1 MTRVFIGL
9 GTNIGD
15 RHAQLELARRRLAEE
30 GVEISAVSAEE
41 NTVPFGGV
49 SQPDFL
55 NQVLEAQTELAPRDL
70 LRLAKRIEAEAGRR
84 PDGVRWGP
92 RELDIDIL
100 LYDGTMLDTD
110 DLVLPHPGLAERG
123 HIHRELAEIAPAL
136 VDDAVI
142 LVDYRTEWPAAFEAE
157 ARRIR
162 EKMGPLVVGVEH
174 VGSTAVP
181 GLVAKAIIDIQVS
194 VPDVGD
200 LDGFRRPLEE
210 LGYAYDPDDR
220 FPTYPFFRYPAAGP
234 RLHHLH
240 VAQVG
245 SIEEI
250 EHIEFRDRLRADPVI
265 AHLYRDLKRELARRY
280 FADRV
285 SYSNSKGGFIHRVL
299 GIEGR

>member
-1 MTRVFIGL
+1 LTRVFLGL
-9 GTNIGD
+9 GANIGD
-15 RHAQLELARRRLAEE
+15 RHAQLEFGRRRLAEE
-30 GVEISAVSAEE
+30 GVEICAASPEE
-41 NTVPFGGV
+41 NTAPFGGV
-49 SQPDFL
+49 AQPDFL
-55 NQVLEAQTELAPRDL
+55 NQVLEAQTQLPPQDL
-70 LRLAKRIEAEAGRR
+70 LRVAKRIEAEAGRA
-84 PDGVRWGP
+84 PGGERWGP

-100 LYDGTMLDTD
+100 LYNGTILDSD
-110 DLVLPHPGLAERG
+110 DLTIPHPGLADRE

-136 VDDAVI
+136 VADAVI

-162 EKMGPLVVGVEH
+162 EKMGPLAVRVEH

-194 VPDVGD
+194 VPDVGA
-200 LDGFRRPLEE
+200 LDSFRVPLEQ
-210 LGYAYDPDDR
+210 LAYAYDPDDR
-220 FPTYPFFRYPAAGP
+220 FPTYPFFRYPAEGP

-265 AHLYRDLKRELARRY
+265 AHLYRDLKQELARRY

-299 GIEGR
+299 GIERH